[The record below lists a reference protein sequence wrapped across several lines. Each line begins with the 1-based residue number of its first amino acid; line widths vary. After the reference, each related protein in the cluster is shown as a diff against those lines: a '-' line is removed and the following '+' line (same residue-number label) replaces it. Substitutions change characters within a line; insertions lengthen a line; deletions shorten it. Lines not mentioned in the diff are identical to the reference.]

1 MAIDQEALLEE
12 GHRLDELHRSYDVEA
27 RLNESFI
34 VLTVGASLIASL
46 GLLANN
52 AAVVIGAMVVAPWIL
67 PLRVA
72 VFAVLVGQARLLS
85 RSLITLAAG
94 AGITLILSLGL
105 GLIARSQGLLL
116 VEALP
121 EQVNARLE
129 ANILDLGIAL
139 AAGAVAS
146 YAKVNPGAVSSM
158 AGTAIAV
165 ALVPPVC
172 VMGLMLAASGMDG
185 ARGAA
190 LLYAANLLGIL
201 IGGITVLAIR
211 EPYFREKLRR
221 RRRSRLPVLLAL
233 GLAVPVGQRL
243 YGRYEQHLFTLRQ
256 EAAKGQIESEIRY
269 FLKNETLTFGAN
281 DAVELEK
288 IVFDWPNF
296 WEQNRAPTFQVVVRS
311 VDPQLPSFKQV
322 QKIQDTINSRVS
334 GQYPGLELQM
344 QVQRINVSV
353 VTGNQVDEDVDLEK
367 ILTKADTALAPVQV
381 LDDEPER
388 LIIEK
393 IEDPITD
400 KLDIPIEEQ
409 ACSEP
414 DC

>member
-1 MAIDQEALLEE
+1 MVVDQQSLLEE
-12 GHRLDELHRSYDVEA
+12 EDRLEELHRSYDGEA

-34 VLTVGASLIASL
+34 VLTVGASLISSL

-72 VFAVLVGQARLLS
+72 VFAVLIGQARLLS

-94 AGITLILSLGL
+94 AGITLILSMGL
-105 GLIARSQGLLL
+105 GLIAQSQGLLL

-121 EQVNARLE
+121 EQVASRLE

-172 VMGLMLAASGMDG
+172 VMGLMLAASNMDG

-201 IGGITVLAIR
+201 IGGITVLAVR

-233 GLAVPVGQRL
+233 GLAVPVGQKL
-243 YGRYEQHLFTLRQ
+243 YGRYEQRLFTLQQ
-256 EAAKGQIESEIRY
+256 EAAKEQIESEIRY

-281 DAVELEK
+281 DSVELEK
-288 IVFDWPNF
+288 IVFDWPNY

-311 VDPQLPSFKQV
+311 LDPQLPSLKQV

-353 VTGNQVDEDVDLEK
+353 VKGNEVEDDVDLDQ
-367 ILTKADTALAPVQV
+367 ILRETDRPLAVVPVV
-381 LDDEPER
+381 
-388 LIIEK
+388 
-393 IEDPITD
+393 EDKP
-400 KLDIPIEEQ
+400 EEQ
-409 ACSEP
+409 AEESLKTEICSEP

>member
-1 MAIDQEALLEE
+1 MVVDQQSLLEDQDRVE
-12 GHRLDELHRSYDVEA
+12 ELHRSYDDEA

-34 VLTVGASLIASL
+34 VLTIGASLIASL

-52 AAVVIGAMVVAPWIL
+52 SAVVIGAMVVAPWIL

-72 VFAVLVGQARLLS
+72 VFAILIGQARLLS

-94 AGITLILSLGL
+94 AGITLILSMGL
-105 GLIARSQGLLL
+105 GWIARSQGVL
-116 VEALP
+116 VVEP
-121 EQVNARLE
+121 NTF
-129 ANILDLGIAL
+129 DLGIAL
-139 AAGAVAS
+139 AAGAIAT

-172 VMGLMLAASGMDG
+172 VMGLMLSGPDISSAQG
-185 ARGAA
+185 PA

-211 EPYFREKLRR
+211 EPYFREKLKR

-233 GLAVPVGQRL
+233 GLAMIVGQKL
-243 YGRYEQHLFTLRQ
+243 NGRYEQYRFKVKREVAQ
-256 EAAKGQIESEIRY
+256 KQIESEIRY
-269 FLKNETLTFGAN
+269 YLKNETLTFGAN

-288 IVFDWPNF
+288 IVFDWPNY
-296 WEQNRAPTFQVVVRS
+296 WEQNQAPSFQVVVRS
-311 VDPQLPSFKQV
+311 VDPKLPSYKQV
-322 QKIQDTINSRVS
+322 QNIQDTINTRLA
-334 GQYPGLELQM
+334 GQFPGLELQM

-353 VTGNQVDEDVDLEK
+353 VEGNEVDVEVDLEQ
-367 ILTKADTALAPVQV
+367 IFNEAETALAPTQ
-381 LDDEPER
+381 L
-388 LIIEK
+388 L
-393 IEDPITD
+393 EDQPSD
-400 KLDIPIEEQ
+400 Q
-409 ACSEP
+409 AGDSSEAEICSEP

>member
-1 MAIDQEALLEE
+1 MVVDQQALLEE
-12 GHRLDELHRSYDVEA
+12 EARLEALHRSYDGEA

-34 VLTVGASLIASL
+34 VLTIGASLIASL

-72 VFAVLVGQARLLS
+72 VFAVLIGQAKLLS
-85 RSLITLAAG
+85 RSLVTLAAG
-94 AGITLILSLGL
+94 AGITLTLSLAL
-105 GLIARSQGLLL
+105 GLIARSQGVLV

-121 EQVNARLE
+121 EQVVTRLE
-129 ANILDLGIAL
+129 PNTFDLGIAL
-139 AAGAVAS
+139 AAGAIAT

-172 VMGLMLAASGMDG
+172 VMGLMLSGPDITSAQG
-185 ARGAA
+185 PA

-201 IGGITVLAIR
+201 IGGISVLAIR
-211 EPYFREKLRR
+211 EPYFRQKLRQ

-233 GLAVPVGQRL
+233 GLAVLVGQKL
-243 YGRYEQHLFTLRQ
+243 YGRYEQYRFKLKREVAQ
-256 EAAKGQIESEIRY
+256 KQIESGIRY
-269 FLKNETLTFGAN
+269 YLKNETLTFGAN

-288 IVFDWPNF
+288 IVFDWPDY

-311 VDPQLPSFKQV
+311 LDPKLPSYKQV
-322 QKIQDTINSRVS
+322 QNIQDTINRRLS
-334 GQYPGLELQM
+334 GQFQGLELQM

-353 VTGNQVDEDVDLEK
+353 VEGNEVDEDIDLDQIFNE
-367 ILTKADTALAPVQV
+367 ADRPLAAVPVV
-381 LDDEPER
+381 EGKPD
-388 LIIEK
+388 
-393 IEDPITD
+393 
-400 KLDIPIEEQ
+400 EQ
-409 ACSEP
+409 AEESLKTENCSEP

>member
-1 MAIDQEALLEE
+1 MVVDQQALLEE
-12 GHRLDELHRSYDVEA
+12 EARLEALHRSYDGEA

-34 VLTVGASLIASL
+34 VLTIGASLIASL

-72 VFAVLVGQARLLS
+72 VFAVLIGQAKLLS
-85 RSLITLAAG
+85 RSLVTLAAG
-94 AGITLILSLGL
+94 AGITLTLSLAL
-105 GLIARSQGLLL
+105 GLIARSQGVLV

-121 EQVNARLE
+121 EQVVTRLE
-129 ANILDLGIAL
+129 PNTFDLGIAL
-139 AAGAVAS
+139 AAGAIAT

-172 VMGLMLAASGMDG
+172 VMGLMLSGPDITSAQG
-185 ARGAA
+185 PA

-201 IGGITVLAIR
+201 IGGISVLAIR
-211 EPYFREKLRR
+211 EPYFRQKLRQ

-233 GLAVPVGQRL
+233 GLAVLVGQKL
-243 YGRYEQHLFTLRQ
+243 YGRYEQYRFKLKREVAQ
-256 EAAKGQIESEIRY
+256 KQIESGIRY
-269 FLKNETLTFGAN
+269 YLKNETLTFGAN

-288 IVFDWPNF
+288 IVFDWPDY

-311 VDPQLPSFKQV
+311 LDPKLPSYKQV
-322 QKIQDTINSRVS
+322 QNIQDTINRRLS
-334 GQYPGLELQM
+334 GQFQGLELQM

-353 VTGNQVDEDVDLEK
+353 VEGNEVDEDIDLDQIFNE
-367 ILTKADTALAPVQV
+367 ADRPLAAVPVV
-381 LDDEPER
+381 EGKP
-388 LIIEK
+388 
-393 IEDPITD
+393 
-400 KLDIPIEEQ
+400 EEQ
-409 ACSEP
+409 AEESLKTENCSEP